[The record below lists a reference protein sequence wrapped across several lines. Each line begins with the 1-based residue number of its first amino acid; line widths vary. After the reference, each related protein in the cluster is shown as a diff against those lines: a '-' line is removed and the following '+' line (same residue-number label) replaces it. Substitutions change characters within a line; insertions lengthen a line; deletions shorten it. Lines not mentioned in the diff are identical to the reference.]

1 MSAARDADT
10 AAGQAPDA
18 VATAA
23 LPTESPS
30 TTSVQ
35 WGTPPGSPQPTSMPA
50 DPPPADPPLAAPAV
64 APLSASLP
72 PLDPSPDD
80 GLSPE
85 ESPPTGLSDAQL
97 AAEQQ
102 LIARRYPTGV
112 AESTKVLPAIPA
124 ASITPEPATSPAA
137 TARVVSPQH
146 HPVAIT
152 CPECSAS
159 AMVEFTRRDALDFC
173 QRCDFPLF
181 WARDQVMIGDPID
194 SNDDAL
200 RRLPGA
206 LGRVVIASVPCPHC
220 NEPNLPTATL
230 CVRCGL
236 TMQASAPPAPPRPR
250 QAPLPEPPMEPLED
264 EPNRWW
270 IWLLVLLTLLLVA
283 GIVLLAAQPWN

>member
-1 MSAARDADT
+1 MSAARNADT

-18 VATAA
+18 VAT
-23 LPTESPS
+23 TVQPS
-30 TTSVQ
+30 TGSVS
-35 WGTPPGSPQPTSMPA
+35 WGPPPGSPQPTSLPPDPLPVSPSA
-50 DPPPADPPLAAPAV
+50 SSLSAALPPPDEPP
-64 APLSASLP
+64 
-72 PLDPSPDD
+72 D

-85 ESPPTGLSDAQL
+85 EAPPTGLSDAQL

-102 LIARRYPTGV
+102 LIARRYPNGV

-124 ASITPEPATSPAA
+124 ASITPEPSTASTATVRATSA
-137 TARVVSPQH
+137 QH
-146 HPVAIT
+146 HAVAIT

-181 WARDQVMIGDPID
+181 WARDQVVISDPVD

-200 RRLPGA
+200 RRLPGT
-206 LGRVVIASVPCPHC
+206 LGRVVIASAPCPHC

-236 TMQASAPPAPPRPR
+236 SLQASAPPAPPRPR
-250 QAPLPEPPMEPLED
+250 QASRPEPSMEPLED
-264 EPNRWW
+264 EPHRWW
-270 IWLLVLLTLLLVA
+270 IWLVVLLTLLLLA

>member
-1 MSAARDADT
+1 MTAARNADT

-18 VATAA
+18 VAAA
-23 LPTESPS
+23 AESPS
-30 TTSVQ
+30 AVSVS
-35 WGTPPGSPQPTSMPA
+35 WGPPPGSPQPTSMPA
-50 DPPPADPPLAAPAV
+50 DPPPAPAAAPSTPV
-64 APLSASLP
+64 SAPSIE
-72 PLDPSPDD
+72 PSPD
-80 GLSPE
+80 GLLPE
-85 ESPPTGLSDAQL
+85 ESPPAGLSDAEL

-124 ASITPEPATSPAA
+124 ASITPEPPALSAA
-137 TARVVSPQH
+137 TARVLSTQH

-152 CPECSAS
+152 CPECSAA

-181 WARDQVMIGDPID
+181 WARDQVVIGDPID

-200 RRLPGA
+200 RRLPGT

-236 TMQASAPPAPPRPR
+236 TLQASAPPAPPRPR

-264 EPNRWW
+264 AQSRWW
-270 IWLLVLLTLLLVA
+270 IWLVVLLTLLLVA